1 MAAPTIA
8 LRFLAATSIAKLAP
22 FPAIPEFTAFPRR
35 AAVTAIAVV
44 TAVSAIAAV
53 TAVSVTEIP
62 LQRPA
67 EFPRLLAFAL
77 ALAALQLPHRALRLE
92 IDDVGLRPVAGRDEI
107 LVLRAIGLLV
117 LDIIAAE
124 WPPDTA
130 RRSVLLSEA
139 LCRRD
144 DAQIMLGVL
153 VIVLGHHRVAGRLG
167 IARQLQILLGDML
180 GIAADLDV
188 RPIAFEHPVNRTT
201 LATAAAAR
209 SVLVLT
215 LSHSAIYTRN
225 CDPRP

>member
-35 AAVTAIAVV
+35 AAVTAIA
-44 TAVSAIAAV
+44 AVSAIAAV
-53 TAVSVTEIP
+53 TAVSVSVTEIP
-62 LQRPA
+62 LPRPA

-153 VIVLGHHRVAGRLG
+153 VIVFGHHRVAGRLG